1 MRILTRVTAVLMIAW
16 ACTPSPTQAA
26 PETYLTYT
34 GAATVLGS
42 NRFLYGER
50 HTLHFVE
57 DRLAE
62 RVVLYTCA
70 DGSAFAR
77 KRVSY
82 IDGFAPDFELIDSRS
97 GLREGM
103 RSTIAG
109 RVVFF
114 RDNGNAPERSQAL
127 ARGAD
132 FIADAGFD
140 DFVRARWDELMAGQ
154 KIRVDFLVP
163 SRLQFFSFQ
172 LKHLRA
178 ENSQNAEMFR
188 LVLSGIWGW
197 FLPGIDVYY
206 GRSRHDLM
214 RYDGLSNLRDATNG
228 NYKVHIMFAE
238 SARQI
243 ATAEAWAAANRA
255 SIAPCR

>member
-1 MRILTRVTAVLMIAW
+1 MLTKVTAVLTIVC
-16 ACTPSPTQAA
+16 ACMASSTQAA

-50 HTLHFVE
+50 HTLHYVE
-57 DRLAE
+57 GRLAE

-82 IDGFAPDFELIDSRS
+82 VDGFAPDFELIDSRS

-103 RSTIAG
+103 RSTATG
-109 RVVFF
+109 RVVFY
-114 RDNGNAPERSQAL
+114 RDNGNEPERSRAL
-127 ARGAD
+127 AHGMD

-140 DFVRARWDELMAGQ
+140 EFVRAHWNELMAGQ

-163 SRLQFFSFQ
+163 SRLESFSFQ
-172 LKHLRA
+172 LKHVRT
-178 ENSQNAEMFR
+178 EDSQSAEMFR

-206 GRSRHDLM
+206 GRSKHDLI

-228 NYKVHIMFAE
+228 NYKVHITFAE

-255 SIAPCR
+255 SIARCR